1 MLPSKRILVG
11 GILLVVLLLG
21 AASCAKEKKALPFYD
36 TDTDTESIS
45 DTGDI
50 DSTNDEYEIMG
61 GESEVSV
68 PFIEKGS
75 IKYVK
80 VSINGQPFDMIF
92 DTGCSGTLISV
103 AEANYLYQN
112 GCLTNE
118 DILGTALSKIAD
130 GSIVEN
136 MVLNLKEVI
145 IDGKILFQN
154 VNATVSANT
163 TAPLLLGNEVLNRV
177 PTYEIDNENKVINF
191 RLG

>member
-1 MLPSKRILVG
+1 MG

-50 DSTNDEYEIMG
+50 DSTNDEYELMG
-61 GESEVSV
+61 GESDVSV

-80 VSINGQPFDMIF
+80 VSINGHPFDMVF

-112 GCLTNE
+112 GCLSNE

-136 MVLNLKEVI
+136 MVVNLKEVI
-145 IDGKILFQN
+145 IDNKIRFSN
-154 VNATVSANT
+154 VNATVSANSG
-163 TAPLLLGNEVLNRV
+163 APLLLGNEVLNRV
-177 PTYEIDNENKVINF
+177 PTYEIDNENKVIKF
-191 RLG
+191 KL